1 MGDLRIHKRKSN
13 DNDSPKLIHIDIKIP
28 EKKRI
33 PGFEARWFYW
43 HSEKWEAGL
52 RCLKLGIGSF

>member
-28 EKKRI
+28 EETASLGLKRG
-33 PGFEARWFYW
+33 GFIGILKN
-43 HSEKWEAGL
+43 EKLA
-52 RCLKLGIGSF
+52 FAV